1 MNLKNSW
8 KPVGEPVWGAIREG
22 FLEEARM
29 DVLGKGET
37 EEGLR
42 QSLKGMGRSKAAH
55 LFFASLHTFLKIRHP
70 GIKMGCLHKASK
82 LGSLSFSGHW
92 CVWM

>member
-1 MNLKNSW
+1 MNVKNSW

-55 LFFASLHTFLKIRHP
+55 LFAAHIPKGQASRN
-70 GIKMGCLHKASK
+70 HKASK